1 MCEPLMRNTMTLIR
15 DIPLSLTMEQV
26 LRRQGMGD
34 ISAVP
39 PKILALSRELLD
51 EAGTLQSLEPAI
63 AYEFCPVKEIN
74 DRGER
79 LQGHIFLKTDLM
91 QKRLPF
97 VSELAAIVCTIG
109 PQLEGKVTDYFAHD
123 EPLHGVLLDGIGSA
137 AVDILAQEACRMI
150 GVVAASRGN
159 ESSSPLSPGMPGLPL
174 SEQRALCRIAQ
185 AEKIGVHLSNSAM
198 MIPRKSI
205 SMLVGIGPKMP
216 TWTKAQVCSEC
227 TLKKICRHKV
237 GSPRLAEN
245 KK

>member
-1 MCEPLMRNTMTLIR
+1 MTLIR
-15 DIPLSLTMEQV
+15 DIPLSLTMEHI

-51 EAGTLQSLEPAI
+51 EIATLQSLEPAI

-74 DRGER
+74 AEGAR
-79 LQGHIFLKTDLM
+79 LQG

-97 VSELAAIVCTIG
+97 ASELAAIVCTIG

-150 GVVAASRGN
+150 GVVAGSRGN

-227 TLKKICRHKV
+227 VLKKTCRYKI
-237 GSPRLAEN
+237 GSSRLAEN

>member
-1 MCEPLMRNTMTLIR
+1 MTVIR
-15 DIPLSLTMEQV
+15 DIPLSLTMGHV

-34 ISAVP
+34 ISAVS

-51 EAGTLQSLEPAI
+51 EAVPLQFLETAI

-79 LQGHIFLKTDLM
+79 LQGHIFLKTGLL

-97 VSELAAIVCTIG
+97 ASELAAIVCTIG
-109 PQLEGKVTDYFAHD
+109 PQLERKVTDYFACD
-123 EPLHGVLLDGIGSA
+123 EPLRGVLLDGIGSA

-150 GVVAASRGN
+150 CVVAESRGN
-159 ESSSPLSPGMPGLPL
+159 EFSSPLSPGMPGFPL
-174 SEQRALCRIAQ
+174 SEQWALCRIAQ
-185 AEKIGVHLSNSAM
+185 AEKIGVHLSKSAM

-227 TLKKICRHKV
+227 VLKKTCRYKI
-237 GSPRLAEN
+237 GSSRLAEN

>member
-1 MCEPLMRNTMTLIR
+1 MTLIR
-15 DIPLSLTMEQV
+15 DIPLSLTMGHV
-26 LRRQGMGD
+26 LRRQGMGA

-51 EAGTLQSLEPAI
+51 EAATLQSLEPAI

-74 DRGER
+74 DGGER
-79 LQGHIFLKTDLM
+79 LPGHIFLKTDLL
-91 QKRLPF
+91 QKRISF
-97 VSELAAIVCTIG
+97 ASELAAIVCTIG
-109 PQLEGKVTDYFAHD
+109 PQLERKVTDYFAHD
-123 EPLHGVLLDGIGSA
+123 EPLRGVLLDGVGSA
-137 AVDILAQEACRMI
+137 AVDILAQQACRII
-150 GVVAASRGN
+150 GMVALSRGN

-174 SEQRALCRIAQ
+174 SEQWALCQIAQ
-185 AEKIGVHLSNSAM
+185 AEKIGVHLSKNAM

-227 TLKKICRHKV
+227 VLKKTCRYKI
-237 GSPRLAEN
+237 GSSRLAEN